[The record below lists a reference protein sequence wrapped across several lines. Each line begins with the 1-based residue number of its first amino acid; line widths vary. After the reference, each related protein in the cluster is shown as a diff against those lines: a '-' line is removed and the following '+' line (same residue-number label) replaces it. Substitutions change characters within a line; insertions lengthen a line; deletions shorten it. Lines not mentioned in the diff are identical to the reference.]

1 MSTPEANALAVEAAR
16 AANDKLAEDIVVL
29 DVTDALGICDVFVIA
44 SGRNPRQVK
53 AMAEEVEAK
62 LGATGRRPVAVEGLD
77 TCRWA
82 LLDYGDVVVHVFGDE
97 DRGYYRLERLYRDC
111 PRVEWGDP
119 ETGSG
124 RSDRVV

>member
-1 MSTPEANALAVEAAR
+1 MGDPEATALAVVAAR
-16 AANDKLAEDIVVL
+16 AAHDKLAEDVVVL
-29 DVTDALGICDVFVIA
+29 EVTDAIGICDAFVIA

-53 AMAEEVEAK
+53 AIAEEVEEQVG
-62 LGATGRRPVAVEGLD
+62 LTGRRPAAVEGLD
-77 TCRWA
+77 ACRWV
-82 LLDYGDVVVHVFGDE
+82 LLDYGDVVVHVFHSE

-111 PRVEWGDP
+111 PRVEWEDG